1 MSEIKKDARQAWK
14 DVADKEDSE
23 IRDFVRAEEKRLG
36 GNLNGFE
43 ITWCE
48 TEKHLDLIL
57 SSSAKAPG
65 EQSGPVPVWG
75 YGFCV
80 AHINKSYKGDND
92 PFALVK
98 LAGRGFWLSWK
109 GTIEGL
115 TRNLSLRY
123 K

>member
-1 MSEIKKDARQAWK
+1 MKAQKKDPCQAWK

-23 IRDFVRAEEKRLG
+23 ILDFVRAEEKRLG

-57 SSSAKAPG
+57 SSSAKAPE
-65 EQSGPVPVWG
+65 EQSGPVLVWG

-80 AHINKSYKGDND
+80 AHINKGDND

-115 TRNLSLRY
+115 TRNLRLRY
-123 K
+123 NI